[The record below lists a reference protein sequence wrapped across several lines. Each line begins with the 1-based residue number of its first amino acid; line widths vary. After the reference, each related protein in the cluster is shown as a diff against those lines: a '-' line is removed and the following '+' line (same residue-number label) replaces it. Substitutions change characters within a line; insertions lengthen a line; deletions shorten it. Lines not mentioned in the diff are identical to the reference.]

1 MGPAVYQP
9 FHDKC
14 WLYYLGW
21 FCFKEK
27 ETKDTADYS
36 VAKHYRMELLMQQSV
51 STVGLALEHMER
63 TDELGSTLS
72 QGYGLTESCAGCFI
86 AIGDLYTMTGTVGIP
101 MTTIEARLESV
112 PEMGYDALSSVPHG
126 KICLRGVSL
135 FSGYHKRQDLTHEV
149 MVDGWFHTS
158 DIGEWQPNRTMKI
171 IDRKKNIFKLSHREY
186 VAVESIENKCLQCPL
201 ITSVYGNSF
210 ESFLVA
216 MVVPERKAL
225 EDWAL
230 EHNLTADY
238 KSLCDNLKARKY
250 LLDNL
255 NITAQKHQVWEGEG
269 GITYGRTLSNL
280 LLLLLLSGIAKKN
293 WKPELCSC
301 SSQFP
306 CPKPPLKLIASVP
319 FLWEEKSGTPLPNF
333 SLYSSSLDNI
343 VSNDES
349 SEAITG
355 MELET
360 FRFDIDESME
370 EKSLVEPEAETT
382 LWATCSETE
391 SFLERDEN
399 FLFLN
404 QPAEVKAEEDVDDG
418 ECTNGSKMMMRKVPT
433 LGEQI
438 MMSRRRSYRRKA
450 LHMNWDHNPP
460 K

>member
-1 MGPAVYQP
+1 MNEIGRKRHIREPPCVP
-9 FHDKC
+9 FL
-14 WLYYLGW
+14 W
-21 FCFKEK
+21 
-27 ETKDTADYS
+27 
-36 VAKHYRMELLMQQSV
+36 
-51 STVGLALEHMER
+51 
-63 TDELGSTLS
+63 
-72 QGYGLTESCAGCFI
+72 
-86 AIGDLYTMTGTVGIP
+86 
-101 MTTIEARLESV
+101 
-112 PEMGYDALSSVPHG
+112 
-126 KICLRGVSL
+126 
-135 FSGYHKRQDLTHEV
+135 EV
-149 MVDGWFHTS
+149 
-158 DIGEWQPNRTMKI
+158 R
-171 IDRKKNIFKLSHREY
+171 
-186 VAVESIENKCLQCPL
+186 
-201 ITSVYGNSF
+201 
-210 ESFLVA
+210 
-216 MVVPERKAL
+216 
-225 EDWAL
+225 
-230 EHNLTADY
+230 
-238 KSLCDNLKARKY
+238 
-250 LLDNL
+250 
-255 NITAQKHQVWEGEG
+255 
-269 GITYGRTLSNL
+269 
-280 LLLLLLSGIAKKN
+280 SGIAKKN

-382 LWATCSETE
+382 FYEIGRSSPTGGTFLECLFPLYPLKSG
-391 SFLERDEN
+391 FLERDEN

-460 K
+460 KKGIFGCFNFVRGNIVEGLFKRSYLPRIKLVKARQGTMIIEPELTI